1 MLIVSIISLFV
12 FYDFVKKIT
21 KNEKIALIG
30 LALLSICP
38 WHILQSI
45 WELDCNMFPHFL
57 LIAMDIL
64 YTGITK
70 NNKKVIY
77 ISMFFYA
84 LTLYCYGVAIYFV
97 PLFLLVFCIYL
108 LKNKIINYKDAIIC
122 ILIFVLF
129 AMPIVLMFAINLL
142 HINTEIKFFN
152 ITIPYYPNLSRT
164 QDMIFFTDNKLS
176 QLFENIISTIMVIFN
191 QSDRGEWNAS
201 PVFGTI
207 YHISIIFVFVSII
220 RMIKLTKD
228 NKKVS
233 VENFLIFIWLCI
245 SILTGFIINEV
256 NINRIN
262 SIWYILLLL
271 ASNGIYL
278 IYENIK
284 YKKTYAITIICFYTI
299 LFSCYNF
306 YFYSYYNRVI
316 ANSSVFSEGFYQALS
331 YVKDIDKKQVFY
343 DNIKDDGNLKLYIDF
358 NNDENKNYTVITDE
372 SKLKSKI
379 ENLKEDEII
388 IVYTKLKDYT
398 TELNVYEIGNY
409 KVIYK

>member
-1 MLIVSIISLFV
+1 MLIVSIILLFV

-64 YTGITK
+64 YTGIIK
-70 NNKKVIY
+70 NNKKIIY

-142 HINTEIKFFN
+142 HIETQIKIFN

-164 QDMIFFTDNKLS
+164 QDMVFFTDNKLS

-207 YHISIIFVFVSII
+207 YHMSIIFVFVSII
-220 RMIKLTKD
+220 KIIKLTKD

-233 VENFLIFIWLCI
+233 VENFLILIWLCI

-262 SIWYILLLL
+262 
-271 ASNGIYL
+271 
-278 IYENIK
+278 
-284 YKKTYAITIICFYTI
+284 
-299 LFSCYNF
+299 
-306 YFYSYYNRVI
+306 
-316 ANSSVFSEGFYQALS
+316 
-331 YVKDIDKKQVFY
+331 
-343 DNIKDDGNLKLYIDF
+343 
-358 NNDENKNYTVITDE
+358 
-372 SKLKSKI
+372 
-379 ENLKEDEII
+379 
-388 IVYTKLKDYT
+388 
-398 TELNVYEIGNY
+398 
-409 KVIYK
+409 